1 MIQQAI
7 EQPKREF
14 ISPYVFVGLKNHDKT
29 YNKAQKIINTVCLAY
44 DVEFKKIDNK
54 KRDRE
59 IVQVRQA
66 IMYFLRKETSLSLK
80 AISALFKDPFDHST
94 TIHGIKTYYDIY
106 HQDKMMLA
114 NHDIILEKLSVL

>member
-1 MIQQAI
+1 MIQAQS
-7 EQPKREF
+7 KREF
-14 ISPYVFVGLKNHDKT
+14 ISPYVFAGLKNHDNT

-44 DVEFKKIDNK
+44 DVEFKKVDNR

-80 AISALFKDPFDHST
+80 AIAGLFTNIFDHST
-94 TIHGIKTYYDIY
+94 VIHAISTYNDIY
-106 HQDKMMLA
+106 KQDKLMLA
-114 NHDIILEKLSVL
+114 NHNRIIEKLSAI